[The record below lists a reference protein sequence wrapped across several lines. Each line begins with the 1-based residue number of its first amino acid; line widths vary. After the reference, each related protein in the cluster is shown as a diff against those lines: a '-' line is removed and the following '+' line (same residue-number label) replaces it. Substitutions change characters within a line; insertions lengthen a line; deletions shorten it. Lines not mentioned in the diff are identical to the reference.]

1 MIGIDMRRLFVTFA
15 FTAAAV
21 WVLADY
27 VEIDLRLRD
36 GGVAHAQWFGS
47 SDEEEPTASDAPLW
61 HDGSGQPP
69 IAPQGV
75 PGSFADLAERVS
87 PAVVSIYTETARV
100 PQTRRRFHPFEEF
113 LPIPRMPRGGGVGS
127 GFVIRGDGLI
137 ATNEHVIRNAEEIRV
152 EFADGSKHPARI
164 IGVDKKTD
172 IALIQVETGEEL
184 TVIPFG
190 DSDAV
195 RPGDWVL
202 AIGNPFDLEQTVTA
216 GIVSAKHR
224 SLAGTYDD
232 YIQTDAAINP
242 GSSGGPLLNLSGEV
256 IGINTAIREGAN
268 TVGFTIPINMAKQ
281 LIPQLYGQG
290 HVTRGWLGVVIQ
302 ELSPELADQFD
313 VKDESGALVN
323 EVAPGGPAQQAG
335 VRRGDVIVEFEGE
348 KIESWNELPRVVAGS
363 PVGQEVDIVV
373 MRGGK
378 RKSIGVTLGELPGE
392 SFTPASAPASSELG
406 LQLQPLTQEL
416 ADRLELEGARGVLVS
431 QVEPGSPAEEAG
443 LQQRD
448 VILEVNQESVD
459 SPEDV
464 RAQVS
469 EGDSSVLFLVQR
481 GERTQFFV
489 VKREG

>member
-1 MIGIDMRRLFVTFA
+1 
-15 FTAAAV
+15 
-21 WVLADY
+21 
-27 VEIDLRLRD
+27 
-36 GGVAHAQWFGS
+36 
-47 SDEEEPTASDAPLW
+47 
-61 HDGSGQPP
+61 
-69 IAPQGV
+69 
-75 PGSFADLAERVS
+75 
-87 PAVVSIYTETARV
+87 
-100 PQTRRRFHPFEEF
+100 
-113 LPIPRMPRGGGVGS
+113 
-127 GFVIRGDGLI
+127 
-137 ATNEHVIRNAEEIRV
+137 
-152 EFADGSKHPARI
+152 
-164 IGVDKKTD
+164 
-172 IALIQVETGEEL
+172 
-184 TVIPFG
+184 
-190 DSDAV
+190 
-195 RPGDWVL
+195 
-202 AIGNPFDLEQTVTA
+202 
-216 GIVSAKHR
+216 
-224 SLAGTYDD
+224 
-232 YIQTDAAINP
+232 
-242 GSSGGPLLNLSGEV
+242 
-256 IGINTAIREGAN
+256 
-268 TVGFTIPINMAKQ
+268 
-281 LIPQLYGQG
+281 
-290 HVTRGWLGVVIQ
+290 VTRGWLGVVIQ